1 MDALD
6 EFGLTDK
13 TLVVFTSDHGNML
26 GQHGLMDKTL
36 GTFYDDLMRV
46 PLLLRLPGAIPA
58 GAVSAAMVGSV
69 DLPPTFLDY
78 LGAAPLSKAHGRTL
92 RGVISGGEAGAQ
104 AVFGERNEPKSPAAA
119 RMVRTKE
126 WKLCLLPKGQHELF
140 DLIKDPGETRNVYA
154 DPANA
159 GVVKEL
165 KERLRKHM
173 AEVGDQAVSGDS
185 MG

>member
-1 MDALD
+1 
-6 EFGLTDK
+6 
-13 TLVVFTSDHGNML
+13 VVPSRVE
-26 GQHGLMDKTL
+26 GQR
-36 GTFYDDLMRV
+36 GTY
-46 PLLLRLPGAIPA
+46 A
-58 GAVSAAMVGSV
+58 
-69 DLPPTFLDY
+69 
-78 LGAAPLSKAHGRTL
+78 
-92 RGVISGGEAGAQ
+92 E
-104 AVFGERNEPKSPAAA
+104 
-119 RMVRTKE
+119 
-126 WKLCLLPKGQHELF
+126 PKGQHELF